1 MVGQQ
6 YGDVEPEFI
15 TFDGFTR
22 SEFQQAADAITAAF
36 SGYRQFR
43 GLAVDDLDAYMNADP

>member
-1 MVGQQ
+1 VVGQQ